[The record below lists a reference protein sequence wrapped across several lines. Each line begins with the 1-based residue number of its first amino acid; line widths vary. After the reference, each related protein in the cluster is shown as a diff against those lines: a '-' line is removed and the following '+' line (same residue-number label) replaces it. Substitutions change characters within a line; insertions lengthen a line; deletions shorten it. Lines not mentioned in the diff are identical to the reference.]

1 MSMAIDYARP
11 MATVVASAP
20 QEKPKGPALSN
31 PKNHVLRLTIHPNL
45 PIQNT
50 CAILNAHHPS
60 LFSTHAQR
68 ASDEC
73 NTSHMNAAKNLPAIV
88 LARDGYRCLA
98 CGTLCRSPSA
108 DVHPLLSDQ
117 VAVPRLAADYVT
129 LCPACARQHVQLAQP
144 AGSQGFFERTLRQL
158 AVRLDG
164 GLDLPDSL
172 GRLSAGLRLLG
183 AQRLRAGQ
191 FAVVLAALRGQS
203 VLMVSPTG
211 SGKTLCFQLPTL
223 IQDRGAFVI
232 SPLKALMSE
241 QVHDLQQRHIPSTFI
256 HGDVA
261 PADKHRRYAWLREQA
276 VKFFYCTPERFDDT
290 RVRPAE
296 VAQLLAARPR
306 YLVIDEAHC
315 IDRWGDDFRPSYS
328 RLGETRRALGNP
340 TVLAFTATAGVKT
353 QQRIV
358 QSLGIP
364 DAQVVVTG
372 VDRPNIALLR
382 LAIEHDDARFVAI
395 ATLLNLLPSG
405 RAMIFVPTI
414 KTGERIQIGMRQHG
428 FDIPFYHSKIDS
440 AAQRTELLDR
450 FMGRRAPGARVILCT
465 SAFGMGIDVPDV
477 RLVIHW
483 QHPASVEDYL
493 QEFGRAGRDRRQ
505 ALAVLFRRPDDTGLL
520 RFMAEKTIAQAN
532 IEEGLRALALQA
544 KLAAIDDM
552 HQLASQRRGCLR
564 AGILRYFLGD
574 AVSQPKSYGL
584 RIMEWL
590 YEQPRPRPRLAYCC
604 DDCDQVTLLNY
615 SAWVRAVFRRV

>member
-1 MSMAIDYARP
+1 
-11 MATVVASAP
+11 
-20 QEKPKGPALSN
+20 
-31 PKNHVLRLTIHPNL
+31 
-45 PIQNT
+45 
-50 CAILNAHHPS
+50 
-60 LFSTHAQR
+60 
-68 ASDEC
+68 
-73 NTSHMNAAKNLPAIV
+73 MNADEKLAAVV

-98 CGTLCRSPSA
+98 CGTTCRSTTA
-108 DVHPLLSDQ
+108 AVHALLGD
-117 VAVPRLAADYVT
+117 AGPVPRTPADYMT
-129 LCPACARQHVQLAQP
+129 LCPSCAHHHSQQAHLP
-144 AGSQGFFERTLRQL
+144 GSQSWFERALRRL
-158 AVRLDG
+158 ATRLDRE
-164 GLDLPDSL
+164 LDLPPSL
-172 GRLSAGLRLLG
+172 TRLSAGLRVLG
-183 AQRLRAGQ
+183 ATRLRAGQ
-191 FAVVLAALRGQS
+191 FAVVLAALQGQS

-241 QVHDLQQRHIPSTFI
+241 QVHDLERRRIPSTFI

-261 PADKHRRYAWLREQA
+261 PADKYRRYGWLSEEA

-290 RVRPAE
+290 RVRPDE
-296 VAQLLAARPR
+296 VTRLLAARPR

-328 RLGETRRALGNP
+328 RLGEIRQKLGKP

-353 QQRIV
+353 QQRILH
-358 QSLGIP
+358 SLGIP

-382 LAIEHDDARFVAI
+382 LAIDHDEARFTAM
-395 ATLLNLLPSG
+395 ATLLGLMPAG

-414 KTGERIQIGMRQHG
+414 KVGERIQAGMRQHG
-428 FDIPFYHSKIDS
+428 LDIPFYHSKIHS
-440 AAQRTELLDR
+440 AEIRSELLDR
-450 FMGRRAPGARVILCT
+450 FMGRRGPAARVILCT

-505 ALAVLFRRPDDTGLL
+505 SLAVLFRRADDTGLL
-520 RFMAEKTIAQAN
+520 RFMAEKTIAQAD
-532 IEEGLRALALQA
+532 IEERTRPLALQA

-552 HQLASQRRGCLR
+552 HQLAMQRRGCVR

-574 AVSQPKSYGL
+574 AAGQPKSTGL

-590 YEQPRPRPRLAYCC
+590 YEQPRPTTRTAYCC
-604 DDCDQVTLLNY
+604 DDCDQVTPHNY
-615 SAWVRAVFRRV
+615 AAWVRNVFRRV